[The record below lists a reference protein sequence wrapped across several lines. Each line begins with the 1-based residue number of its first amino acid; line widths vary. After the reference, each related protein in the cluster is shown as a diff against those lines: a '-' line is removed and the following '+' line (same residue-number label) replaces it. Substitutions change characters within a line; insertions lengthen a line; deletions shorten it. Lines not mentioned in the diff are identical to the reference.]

1 MTIEHLPADAPS
13 EKVSEVLERDG
24 CVVIDGLLRRDE
36 IDQINLEMA
45 DHVEA
50 TAKGTDDFAGSETRR
65 TGTLVARSPKSRDV
79 IMNRTVLDVAARALS
94 HATRFQLHCT
104 QIISVGPGSEPQL
117 IHRDQWAFDMFPF
130 PPGFDTTFATMWAF
144 TDFTDANGA
153 TRVIPGS
160 HKLADRLEFTQQ
172 DTEAAEME
180 AGSVLLYTGS
190 LYHGAGGNSSDSD
203 RVGLIIHYTLG
214 WLRQEENQY
223 LCVPKEVLQELP
235 EDLLR
240 LMGYDH
246 GSYSL
251 GFIDD
256 GRDPIAAVR
265 PEFEKSD
272 SGIELDDVLEVLE
285 EPRA

>member
-1 MTIEHLPADAPS
+1 MSIEHLPADSPGEKAS
-13 EKVSEVLERDG
+13 EILERDG
-24 CVVIDGLLRRDE
+24 CVVIDGLLDRDA

-45 DHVEA
+45 DHVE
-50 TAKGTDDFAGSETRR
+50 TTKKGIDEFGGFETRR
-65 TGTLVARSPKSRDV
+65 TGTLVGRSPKSHEV

-94 HATRFQLHCT
+94 HATKFQLHCT
-104 QIISVGPGSEPQL
+104 EIIAVGPGSKPQL

-130 PPGFDTTFATMWAF
+130 PPGFDTTLATMWAL
-144 TDFTDANGA
+144 TDFTEENGA

-160 HKLADRLEFTQQ
+160 HKRADRLRFEEK
-172 DTEAAEME
+172 DTEAAKME

-190 LYHGAGGNSSDSD
+190 LYHGAGANHSDSD
-203 RVGLIIHYTLG
+203 RVGLIVHYTLG

-223 LCVPKEVLQELP
+223 LCVPKKVLQELP

-246 GSYSL
+246 GGFSL
-251 GFIDD
+251 GFIDA

-265 PEFEKSD
+265 PEFEKST
-272 SGIELDDVLEVLE
+272 SGIELDEVIEALE
-285 EPRA
+285 